1 MLYHLEQEVNSS
13 MSLKKQL
20 EERNSQENIRSLF
33 RVLSKGLL
41 LNIEQFIKSRKWMNG
56 VSANSIK
63 NITIT
68 SINIF
73 PEDQEKKSSIS
84 LQQEYASKQ
93 ISSDSLNIYETINI
107 PEGEFKLGENDEIN
121 GTGDFYHLR
130 KNYSDT
136 NSCNIEFIPGLILGK
151 LNFISL
157 SLTSINKMLEM
168 SKITACSETT

>member
-1 MLYHLEQEVNSS
+1 MEYSNWVENFQRITVLKKIILSYLEQYMLYHLEQEVNSS

-107 PEGEFKLGENDEIN
+107 PEGEFKLG
-121 GTGDFYHLR
+121 
-130 KNYSDT
+130 
-136 NSCNIEFIPGLILGK
+136 IP
-151 LNFISL
+151 FRHS
-157 SLTSINKMLEM
+157 
-168 SKITACSETT
+168 